1 MARHRY
7 HVQLRWSDMDA
18 LRHVNNVQFLR
29 FLEDSGR
36 GVVI

>member
-1 MARHRY
+1 VSQALERARSELAQTAEVDH
-7 HVQLRWSDMDA
+7 
-18 LRHVNNVQFLR
+18 FLR